1 MKDWIEKRIKEQNAK
16 NIIIFPLREEDVE
29 RRIRNAKMDNETL
42 KNYEELLASLELER
56 KMFEKELSRQETMSE
71 RVEVRKDLKKCEE
84 KIKELTEQ
92 IKKRKTK
99 WNPEQKP

>member
-29 RRIRNAKMDNETL
+29 RRIRNAKMDSETL
-42 KNYEELLASLELER
+42 KNHEELLVSLELER
-56 KMFEKELSRQETMSE
+56 KMFQNELSRQETMSE

>member
-29 RRIRNAKMDNETL
+29 RRIRNAKMDSETL
-42 KNYEELLASLELER
+42 KNHEELLVSLELER
-56 KMFEKELSRQETMSE
+56 KMFQNELSRQETMSE

-99 WNPEQKP
+99 WKPEQKP

>member
-56 KMFEKELSRQETMSE
+56 KMFQDELSRQETMSE

>member
-29 RRIRNAKMDNETL
+29 RRIRNAKMDIETL
-42 KNYEELLASLELER
+42 KNYEELLVSLELEK
-56 KMFEKELSRQETMSE
+56 KMFQNELSRQETMSE

>member
-99 WNPEQKP
+99 WNPEQK

>member
-1 MKDWIEKRIKEQNAK
+1 MKDWIEKRIKERNAK

-71 RVEVRKDLKKCEE
+71 RVEVRKDLKKCEG

-99 WNPEQKP
+99 WNPQQKS

>member
-42 KNYEELLASLELER
+42 KNYEELLVSLERER
-56 KMFEKELSRQETMSE
+56 KMFQNELSRQETMSE

>member
-42 KNYEELLASLELER
+42 KNHEELLVSLERER
-56 KMFEKELSRQETMSE
+56 KMFQNELSRQETMSE

>member
-42 KNYEELLASLELER
+42 KNYEELLVSLERER
-56 KMFEKELSRQETMSE
+56 KMFQNELSRQETMSE
-71 RVEVRKDLKKCEE
+71 RVEVRKDFKKCEE

>member
-71 RVEVRKDLKKCEE
+71 RVEERKDLKKCEE

-92 IKKRKTK
+92 IKKRKIK
-99 WNPEQKP
+99 WNPQQK

>member
-42 KNYEELLASLELER
+42 KNYEELLASLELEK
-56 KMFEKELSRQETMSE
+56 KMYQKELSRQETMSE

-92 IKKRKTK
+92 IKKRKIK
-99 WNPEQKP
+99 WNPQQK

>member
-1 MKDWIEKRIKEQNAK
+1 MKDWIEKRIKEQNAN

-99 WNPEQKP
+99 WNPQQKS

>member
-16 NIIIFPLREEDVE
+16 NIIIFPLREEDVK

-42 KNYEELLASLELER
+42 KNYEELLVSLERER
-56 KMFEKELSRQETMSE
+56 KMFQNELSRQETMSE

-99 WNPEQKP
+99 WNPQQKS

>member
-1 MKDWIEKRIKEQNAK
+1 MKDWIEKRIKEQNAN

-29 RRIRNAKMDNETL
+29 RRIRNAKMDIETL
-42 KNYEELLASLELER
+42 KNHEELLVSLERER
-56 KMFEKELSRQETMSE
+56 KMFQNELSRQETMSE

>member
-1 MKDWIEKRIKEQNAK
+1 
-16 NIIIFPLREEDVE
+16 
-29 RRIRNAKMDNETL
+29 MDNETL